1 MDKKRILATTAV
13 FLILAVLFYLQYRH
27 WQTFDWGTFWS
38 QLHRIKKAHVLHA
51 IALIYIGYV
60 MRAVRWKIFLK
71 PVRPKAK
78 TIELV
83 SPTLIGF
90 TGLALL
96 GRAGE
101 FIRPYLI
108 ARRVDLPFSSQ
119 LAVWTVERI
128 FDIGAFTVLMVLA
141 IFLPSALPSIPHPE
155 YYVRFREAGFLLI
168 AFVAGTTA
176 AAIVIGRSGEA
187 AAQWVERH
195 FAHLSSNLGH
205 RLAQKVREFG
215 MGLNTIHGP
224 FSLLWLTLV
233 SVGMWY
239 VIALAYQEVTHS
251 YGMDALEIPLAQI
264 LILMGSSMVGS
275 MLQLPAVGGGSQMA
289 TIATLSSV
297 FDVPPE
303 LSASCGILLW
313 LVTFAAV
320 VPLGLAL
327 SHHERLSLRKL
338 SEESHRAE
346 KAELRDSANGMPV

>member
-1 MDKKRILATTAV
+1 MDKKRILATAVV
-13 FLILAVLFYLQYRH
+13 FLILAVLVYLQYRH
-27 WQTFDWGTFWS
+27 WQTFDWSTFWA
-38 QLHRIKKAHVLHA
+38 QGHRIKKNHVLHG
-51 IALIYIGYV
+51 IALIYIAYV

-71 PVRPKAK
+71 PVRPRAK
-78 TIELV
+78 TMELV

-108 ARRVDLPFSSQ
+108 ARRLDLPFSSQ

-128 FDIGAFTVLMVLA
+128 FDVGAFTVLMVLA

-155 YYVRFREAGFLLI
+155 YYVRFREAGFVLI

-176 AAIVIGRSGEA
+176 AAIVIGRGGETVA
-187 AAQWVERH
+187 RWVEQR
-195 FAHLSSNLGH
+195 FAHLSSNVGH

-224 FSLLWLTLV
+224 LSLLWLTLV

-251 YGMDALEIPLAQI
+251 YGVDALEIPLAQI

-303 LSASCGILLW
+303 LAASCGILLW

-327 SHHERLSLRKL
+327 AHHERLSLRKL

-346 KAELRDSANGMPV
+346 EAELRDSADGISV